1 MDTYTHAYVDSR
13 LARMDVSLV
22 DEIREIPF
30 VFDTFTMRLDIDY
43 MGELHV
49 FYLLTS
55 TDAE

>member
-1 MDTYTHAYVDSR
+1 
-13 LARMDVSLV
+13 MDVSLV

-43 MGELHV
+43 MEELHV